1 MTSKS
6 RESMTMPTSLDP
18 VQIRSQF
25 PGLNR
30 QISGKPAIFADGPAG
45 SQVPLRVAEAI
56 SAALLHTNANHGGL
70 FATSIESDAMLHR
83 VHQDVATFL
92 GSSDPDC
99 ILFGNNMTSLTFA
112 FSRALAQTWQSGDE
126 IVLSRCDHDANV
138 TPWVLAAQ
146 DRNVTVRWIE
156 IHPKD
161 CSLNLDSLRQVL
173 SKRTRLVAVGMA
185 SNAVGTIHPVRQIAD
200 LAHAVGS
207 LVFLD
212 AVHYAPHLLIDAPAT
227 GADFIACSAYKFFGP
242 HVGILWGKRDPL
254 ERLSPYKVRPATN
267 ELPGRWMT
275 GTQNHEGIAGVGAA
289 IAYLA
294 SLAEGGT
301 SLRERLVSA
310 YRKIAEHEHQL
321 GERFLQQLNTLK
333 GYRLYGQ
340 PTMNHRVSTFGIT
353 HEQLTATQLSE
364 RLAGEGI
371 FTWAG
376 NFYALPLTEA
386 LGLEPE
392 GMLRI
397 GFLHYNTLEEV
408 ERVIEA
414 LRRIGG

>member
-1 MTSKS
+1 
-6 RESMTMPTSLDP
+6 MPTSLDP

-25 PGLNR
+25 PGLAR
-30 QISGKPAIFADGPAG
+30 QMAGKPAIFADGPAG
-45 SQVPLRVAEAI
+45 SQVPIRVAEAI
-56 SAALLHTNANHGGL
+56 SAALLHTNANHGGS
-70 FATSIESDAMLHR
+70 FTTSVESDAMLHR
-83 VHQDVATFL
+83 VHQDVATFV
-92 GSSDPDC
+92 GTSDPDC
-99 ILFGNNMTSLTFA
+99 IIFGNNMTSLTFA
-112 FSRALAQTWQSGDE
+112 FSRALARTWQPGDE

-138 TPWVLAAQ
+138 TPWVVVAQ
-146 DRNVTVRWIE
+146 ERNVNVRWIE
-156 IHPKD
+156 INAQD
-161 CSLNLDSLRQVL
+161 CTLNLDSLKHVL
-173 SKRTRLVAVGMA
+173 NKRTRLVAVGMA

-200 LAHAVGS
+200 LAHSVGA

-242 HVGILWGKRDPL
+242 HVGILWGKREQL

-301 SLRERLVSA
+301 SLREKLISA
-310 YRKIAEHEHQL
+310 YQRIDGHERRL
-321 GERFLQQLNTLK
+321 GERFLQRLNTLK

-353 HEQLTATQLSE
+353 HQRLTTTQLS
-364 RLAGEGI
+364 RQLSDEGI

-376 NFYALPLTEA
+376 NFYALPLTEV

-408 ERVIEA
+408 ERVVDA

>member
-1 MTSKS
+1 
-6 RESMTMPTSLDP
+6 MPTSLDP

-25 PGLNR
+25 PGLAR
-30 QISGKPAIFADGPAG
+30 QTSGKPAIFADGPAG
-45 SQVPLRVAEAI
+45 SQVPISVAEAI

-92 GSSDPDC
+92 GTSDPDC
-99 ILFGNNMTSLTFA
+99 IVFGNNMTSLTFS
-112 FSRALAQTWQSGDE
+112 FSRALAQTWKEGDE

-146 DRNVTVRWIE
+146 DRNVAVRWIE
-156 IHPKD
+156 INAHD
-161 CSLNLDSLRQVL
+161 CSLNLESYEHALG
-173 SKRTRLVAVGMA
+173 KRTKLVAVGMA
-185 SNAVGTIHPVRQIAD
+185 SNAVGTIHPVRHIAD
-200 LAHAVGS
+200 LAHEVGA

-242 HVGILWGKRDPL
+242 HVGILWGKRELL

-275 GTQNHEGIAGVGAA
+275 GTQNHEGIAGTGAA

-294 SLAEGGT
+294 SLSEEGT
-301 SLRERLVSA
+301 NLRERVVSA
-310 YRKIAEHEHQL
+310 YWRIAEHERLL
-321 GERFLQQLNTLK
+321 GTCFLERLSRLN
-333 GYRLYGQ
+333 GYCLYGQ
-340 PTMNHRVSTFGIT
+340 PTMNQRVSTFGIT
-353 HEQLTATQLSE
+353 HERLTATQLSQ
-364 RLAGEGI
+364 RLAEEGI

-386 LGLEPE
+386 LGIEPE

-414 LRRIGG
+414 LRCIGK

>member
-1 MTSKS
+1 
-6 RESMTMPTSLDP
+6 MPTSLDA

-25 PGLNR
+25 PGLAR
-30 QISGKPAIFADGPAG
+30 QQAGKPVIYTDGPAG
-45 SQVPLRVAEAI
+45 SQVPVSVAEAI
-56 SAALLHTNANHGGL
+56 SKALLHTNANHGGC
-70 FATSIESDAMLHR
+70 FSTSIESDAMLHR
-83 VHQDVATFL
+83 VHQEVATFL
-92 GSSDPDC
+92 GTSDPDC
-99 ILFGNNMTSLTFA
+99 IVFGNNMTSLTFA
-112 FSRALAQTWQSGDE
+112 FSRALAQTWMPGDE

-138 TPWVLAAQ
+138 TPWLLAAQ
-146 DRNVTVRWIE
+146 ERNVTVRWIE
-156 IHPKD
+156 VHAEN
-161 CSLNLDSLRQVL
+161 CTLHLDSLRAVL
-173 SKRTRLVAVGMA
+173 SKRTKLVALGMA

-200 LAHAVGS
+200 LAHAVGA

-242 HVGILWGKRDPL
+242 HVGILWGKRDHL
-254 ERLSPYKVRPATN
+254 ERLTPYKVRPATN
-267 ELPGRWMT
+267 DLPGRWMT

-294 SLAEGGT
+294 SLADEGS
-301 SLRERLVSA
+301 SLREKLISA
-310 YRKIAEHEHQL
+310 YRRIAEHERQL
-321 GERFLQQLNTLK
+321 GERFLKGVSSIK

-340 PTMNHRVSTFGIT
+340 STMNQRVSTFGIT
-353 HEQLTATQLSE
+353 HERLTATQLS
-364 RLAGEGI
+364 RQLADHGI

-397 GFLHYNTLEEV
+397 GFLHYNTLDEV
-408 ERVIEA
+408 GRVVDA
-414 LRRIGG
+414 LRQIVG

>member
-1 MTSKS
+1 
-6 RESMTMPTSLDP
+6 MPTSLDP
-18 VQIRSQF
+18 VQIRSRF
-25 PGLNR
+25 PGLSR
-30 QISGKPAIFADGPAG
+30 QIAGKPAIFVNGPAG
-45 SQVPLRVAEAI
+45 SQVPTSVVEAI
-56 SAALLHTNANHGGL
+56 SSALLHTNANHGGL

-83 VHQDVATFL
+83 VHQDAATFL
-92 GSSDPDC
+92 GASDPDG
-99 ILFGNNMTSLTFA
+99 IVFGNNMTSLTFA
-112 FSRALAQTWQSGDE
+112 FSRALARTWQPGDE

-138 TPWVLAAQ
+138 NPWVLAAQ

-156 IHPKD
+156 INAPD
-161 CSLNLDSLRQVL
+161 CTLRLDSLKQAL
-173 SKRTRLVAVGMA
+173 TGRTKLVSVGMA

-200 LAHAVGS
+200 LAHSVGA

-227 GADFIACSAYKFFGP
+227 GADFMVCSAYKFFGP
-242 HVGILWGKRDPL
+242 HVGILWGKRELL
-254 ERLSPYKVRPATN
+254 ENLSPYKVRPATN

-294 SLAEGGT
+294 SLAEGET
-301 SLRERLVSA
+301 SLREKLISA
-310 YRKIAEHEHQL
+310 YRRITEHEGQL
-321 GERFLQQLNTLK
+321 ATRFLERLSKLK

-340 PTMNHRVSTFGIT
+340 PTTNQRVSTFGIT
-353 HEQLTATQLSE
+353 HERLTATQLSQM
-364 RLAGEGI
+364 LAEEGI

-386 LGLEPE
+386 LALEPE

-397 GFLHYNTLEEV
+397 GFLHYNTLDEV

-414 LRRIGG
+414 LCRFGA

>member
-1 MTSKS
+1 
-6 RESMTMPTSLDP
+6 MPNPLDLA
-18 VQIRSQF
+18 QIRSQF
-25 PGLNR
+25 PGLTR
-30 QISGKPAIFADGPAG
+30 QIAGKPALFADGPAG

-56 SAALLHTNANHGGL
+56 TAALLHTNANHGGL
-70 FATSIESDAMLHR
+70 FTTSIESDAMLHR

-92 GSSDPDC
+92 GTSDPEC
-99 ILFGNNMTSLTFA
+99 IIFGNNMTSLTFA
-112 FSRALAQTWQSGDE
+112 FSRAVSRTWQPGDE
-126 IVLSRCDHDANV
+126 IILSRCDHDANV

-146 DRNVTVRWIE
+146 EKKVTIRWME
-156 IHPKD
+156 IDPGD
-161 CSLNLDSLRQVL
+161 CTLKLDTLKL
-173 SKRTRLVAVGMA
+173 ALGHRTKLVAVGMA

-200 LAHAVGS
+200 LAHSVGAH
-207 LVFLD
+207 VFLD
-212 AVHYAPHLLIDAPAT
+212 AVHYAPHLLVDAPAT

-242 HVGILWGKRDPL
+242 HVGILWGKRDLL
-254 ERLSPYKVRPATN
+254 EQLTPYKVRPATN
-267 ELPGRWMT
+267 DLPGRWMT

-301 SLRERLVSA
+301 CLRDQLISA
-310 YRKIAEHEHQL
+310 YQRIADHERQL
-321 GERFLQQLNTLK
+321 GERFLTRLK
-333 GYRLYGQ
+333 ALKSYRLYGR
-340 PTMNHRVSTFGIT
+340 PTMQQRVSTFGIT
-353 HEQLTATQLSE
+353 HERLTATQLSQ
-364 RLAGEGI
+364 RLANEGI

-408 ERVIEA
+408 ERVIDA
-414 LRRIGG
+414 LGHIGE